1 MPLLAHSARPKR
13 GIPAQEYEK
22 HVRAVER
29 MARTYAHDA
38 AQYWSGDRSSL
49 EEGVTFAARSHDL
62 GKVDEKNQAVL
73 RSFARE
79 KLAVP
84 HEDAGVKYLL
94 KRKQSE
100 AAALVFSHH
109 AGLPG
114 LLAEFH
120 RSLCLRQEPEAEHGW
135 VTAHVDHG
143 LPAYA
148 ESHHALFECVKE
160 RDAEAG
166 NWRQAGTRWSGLAWR
181 LALSCLVD
189 ADHGDT
195 ATNYGNEVAV
205 QPPKPRWDERMAA
218 LDRYVA
224 GLGGSDAKRIAQDD
238 LRGRI
243 ARNDL
248 RDRIYQE
255 LRERSDPGR
264 RFYACDSPVGTG
276 KTTAVM
282 AHLLRA
288 AKKSNPQLRHIF
300 VVLPYLNI
308 INQSVDTYRKAL
320 VLPGEDPVSAVAAHH
335 HQADYESV
343 EARQLA
349 TLWDCPVTVTTAV
362 QFFETLASN
371 HPARLRKLHELPGS
385 AVFIDE
391 AHAAIPSWLW
401 PQTWLW
407 LRELTEQWGCHVV
420 LASGSLAR
428 FWEPRGII
436 IPPQSLPELVPE
448 HVREAAQGA
457 ELRRVRYIQESA
469 PMGPEEL
476 GKYVFEESRP
486 GPCVV
491 VLNTVQSAAVLAE
504 TCRKMGHAVFHLSTA
519 LAPRDRDAIV
529 KKLRGKLDDDKGDT
543 NWALIGTSCIE
554 AGLDFD
560 FRFAV
565 REMGPAASMVQL
577 GGRLNR
583 NAKQTAAVLAV
594 VSLKIGKGGFTEHA
608 ALKTPAKILDGCFD
622 HIDVNALPPAALCT
636 MAMKKELQEDAL
648 DQKAHQI
655 QDAENKREFPKV
667 AELYQVIDENTVTAV
682 VDKELAARLRRHE
695 RVDPL
700 EVLQCSVRVR
710 RCKAGQ
716 YSLTPIIEDEI
727 YEWTLKYDSEL
738 LGYMAGV
745 FEGGLADSGRF
756 LEV

>member
-13 GIPAQEYEK
+13 GIPAQQYEE

-38 AQYWSGDRSSL
+38 AQYWSGDRSGF
-49 EEGVTFAARSHDL
+49 EEAVAFAGRAHDL
-62 GKVDEKNQAVL
+62 GKLDEKNQAVL
-73 RSFARE
+73 RSFARP
-79 KLAVP
+79 KLEVP

-94 KRKQSE
+94 DRRQSE
-100 AAALVFSHH
+100 AATLVYSHH

-120 RSLCLRQEPEAEHGW
+120 RSLCLRQEPEAENGW
-135 VTAHVDHG
+135 VTGHVDEG
-143 LPAYA
+143 LPRYSEA
-148 ESHHALFECVKE
+148 HHALFESVKE
-160 RDAEAG
+160 RDADAG
-166 NWRQAGTRWSGLAWR
+166 NWRRVGTRWSGLTWR

-205 QPPKPRWDERMAA
+205 KPPDPKWDERLAA
-218 LDRYVA
+218 LDHYA
-224 GLGGSDAKRIAQDD
+224 EGLGGSDVARTARND

-243 ARNDL
+243 
-248 RDRIYQE
+248 YEE

-288 AKKSNPQLRHIF
+288 AKESKPHLRHVF
-300 VVLPYLNI
+300 VVLPYVNI
-308 INQSVDTYRKAL
+308 IKQSVDTYRKAL
-320 VLPGEDPVSAVAAHH
+320 VLPSEEPTRAVAAHH
-335 HQADYESV
+335 HQADYKSV

-385 AVFIDE
+385 AIFIDE

-407 LRELTEQWGCHVV
+407 LNELTQQWGCHVV
-420 LASGSLAR
+420 LGSGSLAR
-428 FWEPRGII
+428 FWEPGGII
-436 IPPQSLPELVPE
+436 DPPQSLPELVPE
-448 HVREAAQGA
+448 HVRKAVQGA
-457 ELRRVRYIQESA
+457 ELRRVRYIREPA
-469 PMGPEEL
+469 AMGPDEL
-476 GKYVFEESRP
+476 GQYTFNRNRQ
-486 GPCVV
+486 GPRVV

-504 TCRKMGHAVFHLSTA
+504 TCRKMGHTVFHLSTA
-519 LAPRDRDAIV
+519 LAPRDRDTIV
-529 KKLRGKLDDDKGDT
+529 EKVKEKLKDEGDGD
-543 NWALIGTSCIE
+543 WALIGTSCIE

-583 NAKQTAAVLAV
+583 NANQTEAVLAV
-594 VSLKIGKGGFTEHA
+594 VSLKTGNGGFTELA
-608 ALKTPAKILDGCFD
+608 ALRTPAKILDRCFE
-622 HIDVNALPPAALCT
+622 HPDVTARPPAELCT
-636 MAMKKELQEDAL
+636 MAMKKELEEEAL
-648 DQKAHQI
+648 GKKAGQI
-655 QDAENKREFPKV
+655 RNAENKREFPDV
-667 AELYQVIDENTVTAV
+667 AELYQVIDEDTVTAV
-682 VDKELAARLRRHE
+682 VDERLADRLRCHD
-695 RVDPL
+695 RVDQL

-710 RCKAGQ
+710 RSNIKRYG
-716 YSLTPIIEDEI
+716 LTAIIEDEV
-727 YEWTLKYDSEL
+727 YEWTLKYDPEL

-745 FEGGLADSGRF
+745 LEGGVVDPGRF
-756 LEV
+756 LEA